1 MQSTPQ
7 DFIQNTAHSA
17 GMLKSFQEPLQP
29 K

>member
-7 DFIQNTAHSA
+7 DFIQNTANSA
-17 GMLKSFQEPLQP
+17 GMLKSFQKPLQL